1 MDLLSDSLLRLQP
14 RDARYYPSALS
25 APWGFAT
32 PEGPA
37 SYHVVLE
44 GQCWFDVDDHA
55 PVQLHAGDVA
65 ITPTGRACRFR
76 SGADV
81 WAPPLASLMP
91 YVADDGVLRPP
102 GSGPTTHL
110 ICGTIDFDLAAPHP
124 LLDALPAR
132 IVVRSA
138 EEGTKPWLRQTLQ
151 AIAHES
157 RLGEP
162 GASAA
167 MSYLACVL
175 FVRVVRAY
183 LQEADLQESDR
194 RASGAPGPGLLR
206 ALQDSQIAP
215 VLEAVHTR
223 PDHDWTVASLAA
235 TAGLSRSAFAE
246 RFVEVMDVTPMVYV
260 TRWRMREAARL
271 LRMGEAPLDEIA
283 ERVGYGSAAALG
295 RRFKQEVGK
304 TPGTYRAQA
313 A

>member
-14 RDARYYPSALS
+14 RDARYYPSELA

-44 GQCWFDVDDHA
+44 GSCWFDVDGHA
-55 PVQLHAGDVA
+55 PTQLHAGDVA

-76 SGADV
+76 SASDA

-91 YVADDGVLRPP
+91 YVGDDGVLRPP
-102 GSGPTTHL
+102 GLGPTTHL
-110 ICGTIDFDLAAPHP
+110 ICGTVDFDLAAPHP

-132 IVVRSA
+132 IVVRSP
-138 EEGTKPWLRQTLQ
+138 EEDAKPWLRQTLQ

-157 RLGEP
+157 RLRQP

-183 LQEADLQESDR
+183 LRESDV
-194 RASGAPGPGLLR
+194 PGPGLLR
-206 ALQDSQIAP
+206 ALQDPQIAP
-215 VLEAVHTR
+215 VLDAVHTR
-223 PDHDWTVASLAA
+223 PADDWTVASLADV
-235 TAGLSRSAFAE
+235 AGLSRSAFAE
-246 RFVEVMDVTPMVYV
+246 RFVEVMDVTPMAYV

-271 LRMGEAPLDEIA
+271 LRAGKAPLDEIA
-283 ERVGYGSAAALG
+283 DRVGYGSAAALG
-295 RRFKQEVGK
+295 RRFKQEVGE
-304 TPGTYRAQA
+304 TPGTYRTQA